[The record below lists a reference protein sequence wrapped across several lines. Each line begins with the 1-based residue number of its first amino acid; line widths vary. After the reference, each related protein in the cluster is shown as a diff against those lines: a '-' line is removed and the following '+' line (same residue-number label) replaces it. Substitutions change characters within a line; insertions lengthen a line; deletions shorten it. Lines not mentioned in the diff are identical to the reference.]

1 MLNSKITLEDIT
13 DPVELRTRL
22 KSVKSELKALDTIL
36 NEAYEGIVVV
46 DQNGYITKFNRAYEK
61 FLGLKEEEVTGE
73 FVADVIENTR
83 MHIIVQTGDKETG
96 HIQRIQGNDMICHRL
111 PIFDDDGE
119 TILGGVGVV
128 LFKDVKELK
137 SLNQRMEVL
146 ENKLNKHKGELKRL
160 QEAKYSFDNILTVN
174 SRMKYLKKIAK
185 RAAENNSAVLL
196 DGETGTGKEL
206 FAHAIHKAS
215 YRKFGRFIR
224 VNCAAIPTDL
234 LESELF
240 GYEEGAFTGASREG
254 KPGKFELAN
263 GGTIFLDEI
272 SSLPMKMQAKLLRVL
287 QEKEF
292 SRVGGTETIDLDVR
306 VIAAS
311 NENLEAKIKNGNF
324 RKDLYYRLNVIR
336 LKLPPLKDRKDDIP
350 LLARKKLKDLISEFE
365 LNDLEFA
372 DQTLEY
378 LKAYEWPGN
387 IRELF
392 NVIERTINFVEG
404 RIILP
409 EHLPT
414 IISQQDKPEVE
425 ASLSNQEF
433 EFGDTLNLKDNI
445 ASLEKESIKKALAKT
460 GCNKSQTARLLGI
473 HRTNLYDKLEKYD
486 LKCD

>member
-1 MLNSKITLEDIT
+1 MLNTKTNLEEVN
-13 DPVELRTRL
+13 DPIELKRRL
-22 KSVKSELKALDTIL
+22 KTVKSELKALDTIL

-46 DQNGYITKFNRAYEK
+46 DKNGYITKFNKAYEK
-61 FLGLKEEEVTGE
+61 FLGFKEEDVKGK

-83 MHIIVQTGDKETG
+83 MHIITQNGEKEIG

-128 LFKDVKELK
+128 IFKDVRELK

-146 ENKLNKHKGELKRL
+146 EEKLNKHKGELKRL

-224 VNCAAIPTDL
+224 VNCAAIPSDL

-240 GYEEGAFTGASREG
+240 GYEEGAFTGARKEG

-272 SSLPMKMQAKLLRVL
+272 SSLPMKMQAKLLRVI

-292 SRVGGTETIDLDVR
+292 TRVGGTETIELDVR

-311 NENLEAKIKNGNF
+311 NENLETKIKNDNF

-336 LKLPPLKDRKDDIP
+336 LKLPPLKERKDDIP

-365 LNDLEFA
+365 LEDLEFA
-372 DQTLEY
+372 DETLEY
-378 LKAYEWPGN
+378 LKAYDWPGN

-404 RIILP
+404 YIIQP
-409 EHLPT
+409 QHLPT
-414 IISQQDKPEVE
+414 IISGQENPNNKVSFDNQIIKFED
-425 ASLSNQEF
+425 SL
-433 EFGDTLNLKDNI
+433 DLKDNI
-445 ASLEKESIKKALAKT
+445 ARLEKESIKKALAET
-460 GCNKSQTARLLGI
+460 NCNKSKAARLLGI

-486 LKCD
+486 IKCD

>member
-1 MLNSKITLEDIT
+1 MLNSKITLEEIS
-13 DPVELRTRL
+13 DPVELRARL
-22 KSVKSELKALDTIL
+22 KNVKSELKALDTIL

-46 DQNGYITKFNRAYEK
+46 DKNGYITKFNQAYEK
-61 FLGLKEEEVTGE
+61 FLGFKEEDVKGK

-83 MHIIVQTGDKETG
+83 MHIIVQTGDKEIG

-128 LFKDVKELK
+128 IFKDVRELE
-137 SLNQRMEVL
+137 SLTQRMEIL

-215 YRKFGRFIR
+215 YRKFGSFIR

-240 GYEEGAFTGASREG
+240 GYEEGAFTGASKEG

-263 GGTIFLDEI
+263 GGTIFLDEV

-292 SRVGGTETIDLDVR
+292 TRVGGTETIDLDVR

-311 NENLEAKIKNGNF
+311 NENLEAKIKNNNF

-336 LKLPPLKDRKDDIP
+336 LKLPSLRDRKDDIP
-350 LLARKKLKDLISEFE
+350 LLAKKKLKDLITEFE
-365 LNDLEFA
+365 LKDLEFA
-372 DQTLEY
+372 SETLEY
-378 LKAYEWPGN
+378 LKAYDWPGN

-404 RIILP
+404 RTILP

-414 IISQQDKPEVE
+414 IISQQDRPEVE
-425 ASLSNQEF
+425 VSLSNQEL

-445 ASLEKESIKKALAKT
+445 ARLEKESIKKALAKT
-460 GCNKSQTARLLGI
+460 GCNKSKAARLLGI

-486 LKCD
+486 LNCD

>member
-1 MLNSKITLEDIT
+1 
-13 DPVELRTRL
+13 
-22 KSVKSELKALDTIL
+22 
-36 NEAYEGIVVV
+36 
-46 DQNGYITKFNRAYEK
+46 
-61 FLGLKEEEVTGE
+61 
-73 FVADVIENTR
+73 
-83 MHIIVQTGDKETG
+83 
-96 HIQRIQGNDMICHRL
+96 MI
-111 PIFDDDGE
+111 
-119 TILGGVGVV
+119 
-128 LFKDVKELK
+128 FKDVKELK
-137 SLNQRMEVL
+137 SLNRRMEVL
-146 ENKLNKHKGELKRL
+146 EEKLNKHKGELKRL

-196 DGETGTGKEL
+196 DGATGTGKEL

-224 VNCAAIPTDL
+224 VNCAAIPSDL

-240 GYEEGAFTGASREG
+240 GYEEGAFTGASKEG

-272 SSLPMKMQAKLLRVL
+272 SSLPLKMQAKLLRVL

-292 SRVGGTETIDLDVR
+292 TRVGGTETIELDVR

-311 NENLEAKIKNGNF
+311 NENLETKIKNNNF

-336 LKLPPLKDRKDDIP
+336 LKLPPLKERKDDIP

-365 LNDLEFA
+365 IEDLEFA
-372 DQTLEY
+372 SETLDY
-378 LKAYEWPGN
+378 LKAYDWPGN

-404 RIILP
+404 RVIKP
-409 EHLPT
+409 EHLPP
-414 IISQQDKPEVE
+414 IISEQANPVEQVSLNNQDF
-425 ASLSNQEF
+425 Q
-433 EFGDTLNLKDNI
+433 FGETLNLKDNV
-445 ASLEKESIKKALAKT
+445 ARLEKESIQKALAMT
-460 GCNKSQTARLLGI
+460 GCNKSKAARLLGI

-486 LKCD
+486 LNCD

>member
-1 MLNSKITLEDIT
+1 MLNTKNTPDEIT
-13 DPVELRTRL
+13 DPVELRRRL

-46 DQNGYITKFNRAYEK
+46 DKNGYITKFNQAYEK
-61 FLGLKEEEVTGE
+61 FLGLKEEEVKGE

-83 MHIIVQTGDKETG
+83 MHLIVQNGEKEIG

-128 LFKDVKELK
+128 IFKDVKELK
-137 SLNQRMEVL
+137 SLNRRMEVL
-146 ENKLNKHKGELKRL
+146 EEKLNKHKGELKRL

-196 DGETGTGKEL
+196 DGATGTGKEL

-224 VNCAAIPTDL
+224 VNCAAIPSDL

-240 GYEEGAFTGASREG
+240 GYEEGAFTGASKEG

-272 SSLPMKMQAKLLRVL
+272 SSLPLKMQAKLLRVL

-292 SRVGGTETIDLDVR
+292 TRVGGTETIDLDVR

-311 NENLEAKIKNGNF
+311 NESLETKIKNNNF

-336 LKLPPLKDRKDDIP
+336 LKLPPLKERKDDIP

-365 LNDLEFA
+365 IEELEFA
-372 DQTLEY
+372 SETLDY
-378 LKAYEWPGN
+378 LKAYDWPGN

-404 RIILP
+404 RVIKP
-409 EHLPT
+409 EHLPP
-414 IISQQDKPEVE
+414 IISEQAKPVEQVSLNNQDF
-425 ASLSNQEF
+425 Q
-433 EFGDTLNLKDNI
+433 FGETLNLKDNV
-445 ASLEKESIKKALAKT
+445 ARLEKESIQKALAMT
-460 GCNKSQTARLLGI
+460 GCNKSKAARLLGI

-486 LKCD
+486 LNCD

>member
-1 MLNSKITLEDIT
+1 MLNTKNTPDEIT
-13 DPVELRTRL
+13 DPAELRRRL

-46 DQNGYITKFNRAYEK
+46 DKNGYITKFNQAYEK
-61 FLGLKEEEVTGE
+61 FLGLKEEEVKGE

-83 MHIIVQTGDKETG
+83 MHLIVQNGEKEIG

-128 LFKDVKELK
+128 IFKDVKELK
-137 SLNQRMEVL
+137 SLNRRMEVL
-146 ENKLNKHKGELKRL
+146 EEKLNKHKGELKRL

-174 SRMKYLKKIAK
+174 SRMNYLKKIAK

-196 DGETGTGKEL
+196 EGATGTGKEL

-224 VNCAAIPTDL
+224 VNCAAIPSDL

-240 GYEEGAFTGASREG
+240 GYEEGAFTGASKEG

-272 SSLPMKMQAKLLRVL
+272 SSLPLKMQAKLLRVL

-292 SRVGGTETIDLDVR
+292 TRVGGTETIDLDVR

-311 NENLEAKIKNGNF
+311 NESLETKIKNNNF

-336 LKLPPLKDRKDDIP
+336 LKLPLLKERKDDIP

-365 LNDLEFA
+365 IEELEFA
-372 DQTLEY
+372 SETLDY
-378 LKAYEWPGN
+378 LKAYDWPGN

-404 RIILP
+404 RVIQP
-409 EHLPT
+409 EHLPP
-414 IISQQDKPEVE
+414 IISEQAKPGEQVSLNNQDF
-425 ASLSNQEF
+425 Q
-433 EFGDTLNLKDNI
+433 FGETLNLKDNV
-445 ASLEKESIKKALAKT
+445 ARLEKESIKKALERT
-460 GCNKSQTARLLGI
+460 GCNKSKAARLLGI

-486 LKCD
+486 LNCD